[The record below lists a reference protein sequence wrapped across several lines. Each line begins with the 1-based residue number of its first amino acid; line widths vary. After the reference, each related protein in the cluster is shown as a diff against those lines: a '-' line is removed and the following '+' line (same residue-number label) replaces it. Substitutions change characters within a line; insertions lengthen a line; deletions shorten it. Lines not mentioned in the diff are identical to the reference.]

1 MTVTCLAICKARQA
15 PGSRRIAGSGR
26 IGGLQPIGDAGAPP
40 ALFSSWFAPV
50 RRRAL
55 PFPAFSGGLVEQ
67 LEDDVVEPASPAES
81 ESHAGEARGAGLAV
95 AAAALLAACGGGG
108 GGGSTPPPGGGPAP
122 TPTPSPTPT
131 PTPAPSPTPTPAPT
145 PTPSPSPPVAK
156 AANDTEAAR
165 FLLQAQ
171 FSAPD
176 ADIDTLKADGYRAWL
191 DAQYAAA
198 PGQTG
203 VAWLDS
209 RGHNSITA
217 EQRYFW
223 PQFGDFMIWNQLL
236 AGPDQM
242 RKRAAFALSQ
252 FFVVSLSPIDGF
264 FPPYVIG
271 AYWDVLTANAFGNFR
286 TLLEKITLNAGMGF
300 FLNTKGNLKED
311 ANGRQPD
318 ENYAREVMQ
327 LFTIGLYELNAD
339 GTNRLDS
346 NNQPIETY
354 GQNDITNLARVFT
367 GYDWDYLSNGGTFT
381 DVAWHD
387 YDVPNT
393 RFATNPMSFRAQN
406 HSNLAV
412 SFLGTDIPANTAGP
426 EALRI
431 ALDALFNHANTG
443 PFFARQMIQRLV
455 TSNPSPAYVGRVAA
469 AFANNGAGVRG
480 DLRAVWTAIL
490 TDDEARAMPAASDTL
505 SGKLR
510 EPVVRFV
517 HWART
522 AGVSSTDGDYEI
534 YDLSGSDVALG
545 QSPLRSPSV
554 FNFFRPGYVPP
565 NTEIATAGRQAPE
578 FQLLNETTTAGYI
591 NFMQWVTRGGYND
604 FKPTY
609 SALLPIAHDVPAVI
623 AWLNLRLTANQLSA
637 DSLTVIQNLATAFSV
652 TTASTD
658 TQKLDMLATV
668 AWLMLC
674 TPEYLVQK

>member
-1 MTVTCLAICKARQA
+1 MH
-15 PGSRRIAGSGR
+15 
-26 IGGLQPIGDAGAPP
+26 
-40 ALFSSWFAPV
+40 
-50 RRRAL
+50 
-55 PFPAFSGGLVEQ
+55 E
-67 LEDDVVEPASPAES
+67 LEDDVEVASSAES
-81 ESHAGEARGAGLAV
+81 ESHVSEARGAGLAV

-108 GGGSTPPPGGGPAP
+108 GGGSSPPPGGGPAP
-122 TPTPSPTPT
+122 SPAPAPSPTPT
-131 PTPAPSPTPTPAPT
+131 PTPTPTPSPTPAPSPTPTPAPS
-145 PTPSPSPPVAK
+145 PTPPVSK

-176 ADIDTLKADGYRAWL
+176 ADMASLRNDGYLPWL
-191 DAQYAAA
+191 NAQYAA
-198 PGQTG
+198 PLGQTV

-209 RGHNSITA
+209 RGHNSITDQ
-217 EQRYFW
+217 QRYFW

-236 AGPDQM
+236 TGPDQM
-242 RKRAAFALSQ
+242 RKRVAFALSE

-264 FPPYVIG
+264 YPPYVIA

-286 TLLEKITLNAGMGF
+286 TLLERITLNAGMGF
-300 FLNTKGNLKED
+300 FLNTKGNLNED
-311 ANGRQPD
+311 VATGRQPD

-339 GTNRLDS
+339 GTHRLDA

-354 GQNDITNLARVFT
+354 GQSDITNLARVFT

-381 DVAWHD
+381 NVAWHD

-393 RFATNPMSFRAQN
+393 RFATNQMSFNANR

-412 SFLGTDIPANTAGP
+412 SFLGTNIPANTAGP

-431 ALDALFNHANTG
+431 ALDTLFNHANTG

-469 AFANNGAGVRG
+469 AFANNGSGVRG
-480 DLRAVWTAIL
+480 DLKAVWSAIL
-490 TDDEARAMPAASDTL
+490 MDEEARTAPAASDTL

-517 HWART
+517 QWART
-522 AGVSSTDGDYEI
+522 AGVSSNNGGEYEI
-534 YDLSGSDVALG
+534 YDLSGSDVSLG

-565 NTEIATAGRQAPE
+565 NTEIAIAGRQAPE

-604 FKPTY
+604 LKPTY
-609 SALLPIAHDVPAVI
+609 AQLLPIADDVPAVI

-637 DSLTVIQNLATAFSV
+637 DSISVIQNLAAAIGITS
-652 TTASTD
+652 ASTES
-658 TQKLDMLATV
+658 QKLDMLAAAT
-668 AWLMLC
+668 WLMLC
-674 TPEYLVQK
+674 SPEYLVQK